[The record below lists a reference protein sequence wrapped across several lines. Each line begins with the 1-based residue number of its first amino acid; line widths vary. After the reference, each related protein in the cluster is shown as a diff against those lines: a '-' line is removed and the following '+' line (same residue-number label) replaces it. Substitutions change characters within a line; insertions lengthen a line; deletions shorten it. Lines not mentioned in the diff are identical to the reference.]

1 MSTAMPGA
9 SRWVGA
15 RVGAALNPET
25 DDAKA
30 AGIAMRLIETAD
42 PPAQASLEDS
52 GPITS
57 ETIDGMSLSELL
69 VLAERMGIDLSR
81 DSTPP
86 EPRSHAIRGAE
97 HQLRRLAQPWCR
109 PPDRPLPSLTRKWW

>member
-1 MSTAMPGA
+1 
-9 SRWVGA
+9 
-15 RVGAALNPET
+15 LNPET

-42 PPAQASLEDS
+42 PPAQASLEVS
-52 GPITS
+52 PITS

-86 EPRSHAIRGAE
+86 AV
-97 HQLRRLAQPWCR
+97 LA
-109 PPDRPLPSLTRKWW
+109 DPS